1 MLLSY
6 LHLVAASLQLGLER
20 KAVIY
25 IRQSSLK
32 QVRENVDSQLNQ
44 RMLVERAKAFGWHL
58 ERIEVFDNDLGQS
71 AAAPRSRD
79 DFKALIAEVALGRVG
94 IVFGWDASRLARN
107 NADWYQLL
115 DLAAL
120 FGTLIGDNDG
130 VYDPRDYNAR
140 LLLGL
145 KGTMSEAE
153 LYMLRQRLNAG
164 RLSKVQ
170 RGEYVQHLP
179 TGLVRLSD
187 KRVIKD
193 PDVQVRHVIELVF
206 AKFEELGSGSKV
218 LRYFKAH
225 DILLPRYQMKGL
237 HKGEML
243 WKKPSDSAIR
253 EILHNPA
260 YAGAFVH
267 GRRPTDPT
275 RRKPGRH
282 STGVV
287 RKPMD
292 EWQYIIHDVYPS
304 YISWEQYL
312 SNQARMKDNAI
323 DYAEHLE
330 GGRGVPRKGA
340 ALLQGLATCG
350 HCGRKM
356 QVAYKSHVRY
366 KCDSMISE
374 YAEPMCAHLDGPSI
388 EAFVVKS
395 FFEAI
400 QPAQLDALKEVLTQ
414 HQQEHT
420 RLEQYHRQQVQRA
433 QYEANLAG
441 RRYQQVDPDNRLVA
455 AELEHQWEE
464 ALRFLREAQ
473 EAAERFAQSYQE
485 PSVTPELRQ
494 QLLNLSQHL
503 PELWS
508 SGQLSHE
515 HRKQLL
521 RSLISR
527 VILKRTAP
535 DRVQVRIVWVSG
547 HFSEGVVIPPINSQ
561 ANVTGYEDMV
571 RRVEQLWREGHTDE
585 SIAQILTTEGFRS
598 ARKETVLRTTVL
610 KIRRQH
616 QWSSRLHQHR
626 TSDKVDGMWTVPGLA
641 KKLGVN
647 KDWFYERIHDGRLR
661 EPDVIRRPPYG
672 NYLIRDDTK
681 LIEQLHQDVQRHRG
695 RRRVKNSQT

>member
-1 MLLSY
+1 MNLESTPTPN
-6 LHLVAASLQLGLER
+6 HITPFHLER

-25 IRQSSLK
+25 IRQSSPK
-32 QVRENVDSQLNQ
+32 QVREHVDSQLNQ
-44 RMLVERAKAFGWHL
+44 RRLVERAKTLGWHP
-58 ERIEVFDNDLGQS
+58 ERIDVFDNDLGQS

-79 DFKALIAEVALGRVG
+79 DFKALIAEVALGHVG

-130 VYDPRDYNAR
+130 IYDPRDYNAR
-140 LLLGL
+140 LWLGL

-179 TGLVRLSD
+179 TGLVRLAD

-225 DILLPRYQMKGL
+225 EIRLPRYQMKGL

-253 EILHNPA
+253 EIINNPA

-275 RRKPGRH
+275 RKQPGRP

-292 EWQYIIHDVYPS
+292 EWRYIIQDVYPA

-323 DYAEHLE
+323 DYADRLG
-330 GGRGVPRKGA
+330 GGRGAPRKGA

-356 QVAYKSHVRY
+356 RVAYKSQVRY
-366 KCDSMISE
+366 KCDGMTSN

-400 QPAQLDALKEVLTQ
+400 QPAQLDALETVLTQ

-420 RLEQYHRQQVQRA
+420 RLAQYHAQQVQRA

-441 RRYQQVDPDNRLVA
+441 RRYQQVDPDHRLVA
-455 AELEHQWEE
+455 AELEHQWEA

-473 EAAERFAQSYQE
+473 EAAERFAHSSQA
-485 PSVTPELRQ
+485 PSVSPELRQ
-494 QLLNLSQHL
+494 KLLNLSQHL
-503 PELWS
+503 PELWFS
-508 SGQLSHE
+508 DQLSYE

-521 RSLISR
+521 RSLITR
-527 VILKRTAP
+527 VILKRTAS
-535 DRVQVRIVWVSG
+535 DRVHVKIVWVSG
-547 HFSEGVVIPPINSQ
+547 HFSEGVVIPPIHAQ

-571 RRVEQLWREGHTDE
+571 RRVEQLWRDGHTDE
-585 SIAQILTTEGFRS
+585 TIAQLLTTEGFRS
-598 ARKETVLRTTVL
+598 ARTEAVLKTTVL
-610 KIRRQH
+610 KIRHQN

-626 TSDKVDGMWTVPGLA
+626 TSDKVEGMWTVPGLA

-647 KDWFYERIHDGRLR
+647 KNWFYERIHDGRLR
-661 EPDVIRRPPYG
+661 EPDVIRSPPYG
-672 NYLIRDDTK
+672 NYLIRDDPH
-681 LIEQLHQDVQRHRG
+681 LIEQLHQDVSRHRG
-695 RRRVKNSQT
+695 RRRVQHSQI